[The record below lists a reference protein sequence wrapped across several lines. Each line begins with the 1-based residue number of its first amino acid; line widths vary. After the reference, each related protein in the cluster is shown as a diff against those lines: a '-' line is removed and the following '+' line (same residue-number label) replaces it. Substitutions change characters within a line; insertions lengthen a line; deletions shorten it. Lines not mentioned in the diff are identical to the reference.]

1 MKEALSTSPA
11 TPGCL
16 PLCLLPP
23 SPWALLGFC
32 SPHLRLLAPS
42 FSFLLSSLRW
52 IESLPAHSPLLLV
65 WSEFPHCTSDCRS
78 PSRQPQVLY
87 LLSGPV
93 SILYY
98 PLGVP
103 RLPQQA
109 FPPPLP
115 RQLLSV
121 STIVGST
128 PSSSAGPHSD
138 FLSTPGMCFA
148 HEQLSYLHPRI
159 PVCRPRPVSLL
170 PPRRKKL
177 LHPPS
182 IPQSRAMFPGTD
194 M

>member
-78 PSRQPQVLY
+78 PSRQPQVLFFTFRSCFHP
-87 LLSGPV
+87 LL
-93 SILYY
+93 
-98 PLGVP
+98 PLGGSTLASTGVP
-103 RLPQQA
+103 S
-109 FPPPLP
+109 PLP
-115 RQLLSV
+115 RQLLLV
-121 STIVGST
+121 STIVGLT

-138 FLSTPGMCFA
+138 FLSTPGMC
-148 HEQLSYLHPRI
+148 LCPRATFI
-159 PVCRPRPVSLL
+159 SA
-170 PPRRKKL
+170 
-177 LHPPS
+177 S
-182 IPQSRAMFPGTD
+182 
-194 M
+194 